1 MIEKLLKA
9 DGKRYIKKT
18 FDYKGEDNF
27 TFLKN
32 EVFWLNY
39 LKSKWVPELYE
50 VGDNYIITRYYG
62 LDLNTLR
69 NNKFKLADDLADQT
83 LEMYKFFKEKNV
95 FKLNGALSNLTMN
108 GNQLVAFDWKWAR
121 FRTDKYIDYEVIS
134 YEKWLSKIDSELV
147 EKLKCMI

>member
-9 DGKRYIKKT
+9 DGKKYIKKT

-27 TFLKN
+27 AFLKN

-69 NNKFKLADDLADQT
+69 NNKFKLVDDLADQT

>member
-1 MIEKLLKA
+1 MIEIKNNT
-9 DGKRYIKKT
+9 IKKT

-27 TFLKN
+27 AFLKN

-39 LKSKWVPELYE
+39 LKSKWVPEVIE
-50 VGDNYIITRYYG
+50 VGDKYVITRYYG
-62 LDLNTLR
+62 PDLNTQR
-69 NNKFKLADDLADQT
+69 NNKVKLADNLADQT
-83 LEMYKFFKEKNV
+83 LEMYKFFKEKKV

>member
-27 TFLKN
+27 AFLKN

-39 LKSKWVPELYE
+39 LKSKWVPELEE
-50 VGDNYIITRYYG
+50 VGDNYVITRYYG

-121 FRTDKYIDYEVIS
+121 FRTDKYKDYEIFS

>member
-27 TFLKN
+27 AFLKN

-39 LKSKWVPELYE
+39 LKSKWVPELEE
-50 VGDNYIITRYYG
+50 VGDNYVITRYYG

-69 NNKFKLADDLADQT
+69 NNKFKLVDDLADQT

>member
-39 LKSKWVPELYE
+39 LKSKWVPELEE
-50 VGDNYIITRYYG
+50 VGDNYVITRYYG

-69 NNKFKLADDLADQT
+69 NNKFKLVDDLADQT

-121 FRTDKYIDYEVIS
+121 FRTDKYKDYEIFS

>member
-27 TFLKN
+27 AFLKN

-69 NNKFKLADDLADQT
+69 NNKFKLVDDLADQT

-121 FRTDKYIDYEVIS
+121 FRTDKYKDYEIFS

>member
-1 MIEKLLKA
+1 MIEIKNNT
-9 DGKRYIKKT
+9 IKKT

-27 TFLKN
+27 AFLKN

-39 LKSKWVPELYE
+39 LKSKWVPELIE
-50 VGDNYIITRYYG
+50 VGDNYVITRYYG
-62 LDLNTLR
+62 PDLNTQR
-69 NNKFKLADDLADQT
+69 NNKVKLADDLSDQT

>member
-18 FDYKGEDNF
+18 FDYKGEVNF
-27 TFLKN
+27 AFLKK

-39 LKSKWVPELYE
+39 LKSKWGPELEE
-50 VGDNYIITRYYG
+50 VGDNYVITRYYG

-121 FRTDKYIDYEVIS
+121 FRTDKYKDYEIFS